1 MAFHLHLI
9 KFVFMGAIRIRLAE
23 EEDND
28 QIIQL
33 AQRCPQEGM
42 ITFFP
47 NRTPRF
53 NTIHKIL
60 DTGAWH
66 YVACDGD
73 QIIGLVGVIHFRAM
87 VLGREMKVGF
97 MLDLRVDI
105 DYRNG
110 LAAFKLVKT
119 AVDHLRQSD
128 VDMVL
133 VNFLKDNK
141 RPKVFTSG
149 RGGLPPAHYLGDNRI
164 FNIIPVRFKKLNKR
178 FEINEMA
185 DADIPEVIEMYR
197 RYANG
202 YKFAP
207 IMSEALLRGY
217 IKELEGLDM
226 NRFLLAREEGRIKAV
241 TAMWD
246 EHTYKSYNV
255 LKLNTSTRMVN
266 GLLKFLS
273 PVMPMPQPIRLN
285 EPLRQLSLVLHAH
298 DNCPEALDTLFRH
311 VNNIH
316 LNTEYTLIT
325 IYAQEKD
332 PLFVPM
338 KKFIGVNVIS
348 EMYIFA
354 KDESIFDKL
363 DADSRIVLMD
373 LVMTM

>member
-1 MAFHLHLI
+1 
-9 KFVFMGAIRIRLAE
+9 MGAIRIRLAQ

-97 MLDLRVDI
+97 MLDLRVDVA
-105 DYRNG
+105 YRSG
-110 LAAFKLVKT
+110 LTAFKLVKT

-207 IMSEALLRGY
+207 IMSEALLRRY
-217 IKELEGLDM
+217 IKELEGLDT

-241 TAMWD
+241 AAVWD

-255 LKLNTSTRMVN
+255 LKLNTSSRMVN
-266 GLLKFLS
+266 GLLKLLS
-273 PVMPMPQPIRLN
+273 LVMPMPQPIRLN

-316 LNTEYTLIT
+316 LGTEYTLIT

>member
-1 MAFHLHLI
+1 MS
-9 KFVFMGAIRIRLAE
+9 AIRFRMAE
-23 EEDND
+23 DADND
-28 QIIQL
+28 RILEL

-53 NTIHKIL
+53 NSIHKIL
-60 DTGAWH
+60 DSGTWH

-73 QIIGLVGVIHFRAM
+73 EIIGLVGVIHFRAM
-87 VLGREMKVGF
+87 VLGREMKIGF
-97 MLDLRVDI
+97 MLDLRVDVE
-105 DYRNG
+105 YRNG
-110 LAAFKLVKT
+110 LTAFKLVKT
-119 AVDHLRQSD
+119 AIDHLRQSD

-164 FNIIPVRFKKLNKR
+164 FNIIPIRFMKLNKR
-178 FEINEMA
+178 FELSEMT
-185 DADIPEVIEMYR
+185 DADIPEVVELYR
-197 RYANG
+197 RYASG

-207 IMSEALLRGY
+207 IMSEELLRKY
-217 IKELEGLDM
+217 IAELEDLDP
-226 NRFLLAREEGRIKAV
+226 RCFLLAREDGRIKAV

-246 EHTYKSYNV
+246 EHSYKTYQV
-255 LKLNTSTRMVN
+255 LKLNTRIRMAK

-273 PVMPMPQPIRLN
+273 LFMTVPHPIRLN
-285 EPLRQLSLVLHAH
+285 EPLRQLSLVLYAH

-311 VNNIH
+311 VNNIN
-316 LNTEYTLIT
+316 LGTEYTLIT

-332 PLFVPM
+332 PVFVPM
-338 KKFIGVNVIS
+338 KKFMGVNVIS

-354 KDESIFDKL
+354 RDESIFEKL